1 VRVSEKETPNLSCF
15 GPKFAKR
22 RGPLLFHMISVYQ
35 YLVPFRRHSLSRV
48 VRGRT
53 ERAKTRRPSVTASA
67 AERLADHERGR
78 D

>member
-1 VRVSEKETPNLSCF
+1 MYYKIGQHNNTAARLVRAHLDFCTSWV
-15 GPKFAKR
+15 
-22 RGPLLFHMISVYQ
+22 
-35 YLVPFRRHSLSRV
+35 SRV